1 MMARLWLVRHGETD
15 WNVEGRWQGQ
25 AAFAPPLN
33 AVGRAQTHALA
44 AQLDGQSFEAL
55 YSSDLLRARET
66 ADIIAARLRL
76 PVRLEPRLR
85 EVNLGR
91 WEGMLGEDIAR
102 QYPAELLRREH
113 DPLHARPPGGES
125 VTQVAARVGAAVDD
139 MARAHPAGLI
149 VVVSHGLSLATL
161 VCRARGLPLE
171 QAYSVI
177 PPHARPD
184 VIEWDVHP
192 MA

>member
-1 MMARLWLVRHGETD
+1 MARLWLVRHGETD

-66 ADIIAARLRL
+66 ADIIAARLGL
-76 PVRLEPRLR
+76 SVRLEPRLR
-85 EVNLGR
+85 EINQGE
-91 WEGMLGEDIAR
+91 WEGKLGSDVERLYPTEWAAR
-102 QYPAELLRREH
+102 ER
-113 DPLHARPPGGES
+113 DPLNARPPGGES
-125 VTQVAARVGAAVDD
+125 VTEVAARVWAAADD
-139 MARAHPAGLI
+139 MAHAHPAGLI

-161 VCRARGLPLE
+161 VCRARGLPLG

-177 PPHARPD
+177 PPHARPE

-192 MA
+192 AA